1 MTMQFQFSPDQQDL
15 IQATHEMLLA
25 ETPITRLR
33 ALSQG
38 AASTDISEQL
48 AEMGLPSLL
57 LPETQGGLA
66 QDFVV
71 MTAIAESAGYVNLP
85 EDLVEQAG
93 LVLPQLVELQQE
105 TVLQEALAGKA
116 KVGLIADA
124 RPYLE
129 ARAYDYFI
137 AGDQLIPSAE
147 ISCVPVKTIDPLRAL
162 VKPAVAAITPAAL
175 AEKGAILA
183 AAQLLGLARR
193 MVDLAVDYAKE
204 REQFG
209 QKIGQFQAVKHLLAS
224 VYTQI
229 EFTRPLVCLAAV
241 TGGAHVHNAKISAID
256 TAMLAGET
264 AIQIFG
270 GMGYTFEVDLHL
282 FMKRAWA
289 LCGAWGD
296 RSFHTQKLETLIFD
310 GTMEIGPGVSF
321 RQGEG

>member
-1 MTMQFQFSPDQQDL
+1 MQFQFTPDQQDL

-25 ETPITRLR
+25 ETPIARLR

-38 AASTDISEQL
+38 ADGTDISDQL
-48 AEMGLPSLL
+48 AAMGLPSLL
-57 LPETQGGLA
+57 LPEAQGGLA

-71 MTAIAESAGYVNLP
+71 MAAIAESAGYVNLP

-93 LVLPQLVELQQE
+93 LVLPRLVALQQE
-105 TVLQEALAGKA
+105 DLLRDALAGKV
-116 KVGLIADA
+116 KVGLVSAL

-129 ARAYDYFI
+129 ARSYDYFI
-137 AGDQLIPSAE
+137 VDDRLVPAAE
-147 ISCVPVKTIDPLRAL
+147 IATTPVKTIDPLRNL
-162 VKPAVAAITPAAL
+162 VKPDVAAATLL
-175 AEKGAILA
+175 AIEDQGAVLA

-193 MVDLAVDYAKE
+193 MIDMAVDYAKE

-229 EFTRPLVCLAAV
+229 EFTRPLIWLAAQ
-241 TGGAHVHNAKISAID
+241 TGGAHVNNAKISAID
-256 TAMLAGET
+256 TAMQASET

-289 LCGAWGD
+289 LCGVWGD
-296 RSFHTQKLETLIFD
+296 RSYHMHRLETLILD
-310 GTMEIGPGVSF
+310 GSMEIGPGISF
-321 RQGEG
+321 R

>member
-1 MTMQFQFSPDQQDL
+1 MQFQFTPDQNDL

-33 ALSQG
+33 ARSQG
-38 AASTDISEQL
+38 AASADISEQL

-57 LPETQGGLA
+57 LPEAQGGLA

-71 MTAIAESAGYVNLP
+71 MTAVAESAGYVNLP

-93 LVLPQLVELQQE
+93 LVLPRMVALKQDALVQE
-105 TVLQEALAGKA
+105 VLAGKA
-116 KVGLIADA
+116 KVGLIAEA

-129 ARAYDYFI
+129 AHAYDYFI
-137 AGDQLIPSAE
+137 VGDQLVPAAE
-147 ISCVPVKTIDPLRAL
+147 VPCLPVKTIDPLRAL
-162 VKPAVAAITPAAL
+162 VKPDLAAGTPAAL
-175 AEKGAILA
+175 ADQGAVLA

-193 MVDLAVDYAKE
+193 MIDLAVDYAKE

-229 EFTRPLVCLAAV
+229 EFTRPMICLAAA

-256 TAMLAGET
+256 TAMLASET

-310 GTMEIGPGVSF
+310 GAMEIGPGVSF